1 MLKMHNIFLVFAFY
15 LSLLESVVFDF
26 FKNDV
31 FMFFAETDIIEVY
44 QKSTYRADFQ
54 SVDLFEMGVRVLNH
68 FRFAVKTKRDAHV
81 LLQNKRT
88 DFTKDRYLVII
99 AGWGGGKSVIHYA
112 GKGVEYLQTGLVSAD
127 IYT

>member
-1 MLKMHNIFLVFAFY
+1 M
-15 LSLLESVVFDF
+15 
-26 FKNDV
+26 
-31 FMFFAETDIIEVY
+31 MFFMYIAETDIIEVY

-68 FRFAVKTKRDAHV
+68 FRFAVKTRKDAHV

-88 DFTKDRYLVII
+88 DFTNRYIVII

-127 IYT
+127 TFT

>member
-1 MLKMHNIFLVFAFY
+1 MMF
-15 LSLLESVVFDF
+15 
-26 FKNDV
+26 

-44 QKSTYRADFQ
+44 QKSTYRVDFQ

-88 DFTKDRYLVII
+88 DLKIESYYVVI

-112 GKGVEYLQTGLVSAD
+112 RKGVEYLQTGLVSAD
-127 IYT
+127 TFT